1 MKSKA
6 SILLC
11 HMKVTVFR
19 NKTLLFGDPYNKT
32 TINTLLIKALINVT
46 TAFVLAGIQLGGG
59 IHCYLPKMEK
69 VALIFENKGPDCVHL
84 HQKFDP
90 KTWD

>member
-1 MKSKA
+1 
-6 SILLC
+6 
-11 HMKVTVFR
+11 MKVTVFR

-46 TAFVLAGIQLGGG
+46 TAFVLAGIQLEGG

-69 VALIFENKGPDCVHL
+69 VAPIFENKGPDCVHL